1 MTPRTVSNTEAIL
14 EFSRPTPVFITNFT
28 GVRSMESIR
37 SLVNAASAHK
47 VFAGSDPFCTYS
59 TVLEDLYHCF
69 FESVLCF
76 LLLGVG
82 GAGGEVPVQLE
93 T

>member
-1 MTPRTVSNTEAIL
+1 MEN
-14 EFSRPTPVFITNFT
+14 IT
-28 GVRSMESIR
+28 

-47 VFAGSDPFCTYS
+47 VFAGSDPFCIYS

-76 LLLGVG
+76 LLLLRGKKKKK
-82 GAGGEVPVQLE
+82 PVQLE

>member
-1 MTPRTVSNTEAIL
+1 
-14 EFSRPTPVFITNFT
+14 
-28 GVRSMESIR
+28 MENIR

-82 GAGGEVPVQLE
+82 GGSACTVGNLILKYSLSLKPLLDRWLILLV
-93 T
+93 